1 MYVGDISRKQEH
13 RLMIPPETRFT
24 QSGEASVAYQV
35 LGQGPFDLVIVPGFV
50 SHVEYAWEDPA
61 YARFLQQLASF
72 SRLILFDKRG
82 TGLSD
87 RITGIPTLEQRMD
100 DVRTVMDEV
109 GSQRAALFG
118 VSEGGSMSVLFA
130 ATYPERTSA
139 LVLYGTIAKGRMVD
153 DPSGALTREQDEESV
168 DKWRKGW
175 GGPVNIEY
183 MAPSLAHDERFRQ
196 WWAKFLRLSAGPTTV
211 IDLFR
216 LYAMIDVS
224 SILPSIHIPTL
235 VLHRT
240 ADVGIEVEQ
249 GRYLAAHIPGAKLVE
264 LAGED
269 HAWWV
274 GDTQAIANEIAEF
287 LTGGQQG
294 IEPDRVLAT
303 VLFTDIVDSTRR
315 AAEMGDRRWRDLIG
329 SHHVML
335 SKEIGRF
342 RGRYVESTGDGCLAT
357 FDGPARAIRCALA
370 LSDESRRMGLE
381 IRAGLHTGEIE
392 LMEQRIGGI
401 AVHTAAR
408 VLAHARANE
417 VWLSRTV
424 KDLVA
429 GSGFEF
435 SDEGL
440 HSLKGIPG
448 EWRLFRVQH

>member
-1 MYVGDISRKQEH
+1 MT
-13 RLMIPPETRFT
+13 PPETKFA
-24 QSGEASVAYQV
+24 QSGDASIAYQV
-35 LGQGPFDLVIVPGFV
+35 LGQGPLDLVMVPGFV

-72 SRLILFDKRG
+72 SRLIMFDKRG

-100 DVRTVMDEV
+100 DVRAVMDAA

-130 ATYPERTSA
+130 ATYPERTAA
-139 LVLYGTIAKGRMVD
+139 LVLYGTIAKGWLVD
-153 DPSGALTREQDEESV
+153 DASGALTREQDEASD

-175 GGPVNIEY
+175 GGPINIEY
-183 MAPSLAHDERFRQ
+183 LAPSLADDERFRQ
-196 WWAKFLRLSAGPTTV
+196 WWAKFLRFSAGPTTV
-211 IDLFR
+211 INLLR
-216 LYAMIDVS
+216 MYAQIDVS
-224 SILPSIHIPTL
+224 AILPSIHIPAL

-240 ADVGIEVEQ
+240 ADLAIEVEQ
-249 GRYLAAHIPGAKLVE
+249 GRYLAGHIPGAKLVE

-269 HAWWV
+269 HFWWI
-274 GDTQAIANEIAEF
+274 GDSEAIVNEVAEF
-287 LTGGQQG
+287 LTG
-294 IEPDRVLAT
+294 ERPPTESNRVLTT

-315 AAEMGDRRWRDLIG
+315 VAELGDHRWRDLLG
-329 SHHVML
+329 SHHAML

-392 LMEQRIGGI
+392 LMEQRIGGL
-401 AVHTAAR
+401 AVHFAAR
-408 VLAHARANE
+408 VLGQALANE
-417 VWLSRTV
+417 VWLSHTV

-429 GSGFEF
+429 GSGLEF
-435 SDEGL
+435 GECGIFD
-440 HSLKGIPG
+440 LKGVPG
-448 EWRLFRVQH
+448 EWRLYKVQR